1 VLEAIKDKNDL
12 MTKLNHYLGPVIK
25 HAYPAGHSPTQMLGK
40 FLVDLALGDGA
51 PIAGNDVLS
60 EGRIIPNRAV
70 RRIALGEK

>member
-51 PIAGNDVLS
+51 PIAGMTCQVKGGLF
-60 EGRIIPNRAV
+60 RIG
-70 RRIALGEK
+70 L